1 MADPKMLHISTRSG
15 NVRVTAT
22 PGAALAVDGGII
34 EVATDGTTRVIGAR
48 GSDRIDVTCSAGT
61 DVVIG
66 TVSGSVEL
74 RGELGAASVA
84 TISGKINVE
93 RARRVDARTKSGRVE
108 IAECDEECRIVTVT
122 SRVKVGKAER
132 AAIAGVSGRIST
144 RDVARVEVKTVSGAV
159 DVGTSGPPHVSV
171 HTVSGKVDVD
181 VPADARPSTRFRTL
195 SGRVSCECSTGDDGE
210 IAVATV
216 SGAIRV
222 SCK

>member
-15 NVRVTAT
+15 KVRVTGK
-22 PGAALAVDGGII
+22 PGAVLAVDGGII
-34 EVATDGTTRVIGAR
+34 EVATDGTTHVIGAR
-48 GSDRIDVTCSAGT
+48 GSDRIDVTCAAGT

-74 RGELGAASVA
+74 GGELGSASVA
-84 TISGKINVE
+84 TISGKIHVE

-108 IAECDEECRIVTVT
+108 IDSCDEDCRIVTVT
-122 SRVKVGKAER
+122 SRVKVGKAEK

-144 RDVARVEVKTVSGAV
+144 RDVGRVEVKTVSGAV
-159 DVGTSGPPHVSV
+159 DVGTSGDPHVSV

-181 VPADARPSTRFRTL
+181 VPSDARPSTRFRTL
-195 SGRVSCECSTGDDGE
+195 SGRVSCECASGEVGE